1 MEWLLIGLI
10 ILVILVNIRSFMVL
24 SQFKQQRTQL
34 LEDTEAIHQ
43 SMEEF
48 VTNLE
53 KENDELYNKLIDY
66 IKEKESKLD
75 VRIRQLE
82 EQKDIELKS
91 PPNMEHTKEN
101 PEDEQ
106 QTVAMNPIGNE
117 PETQKIPTLYKQG
130 FSPKQIAKV
139 LQMDHGEVELVIN
152 MLRKKESYHK

>member
-24 SQFKQQRTQL
+24 SQFKKQRTQL

-66 IKEKESKLD
+66 IKVKESKLD
-75 VRIRQLE
+75 ERIRRLEDQL
-82 EQKDIELKS
+82 DSGIMS
-91 PPNMEHTKEN
+91 ASTSVHTIDK
-101 PEDEQ
+101 Q
-106 QTVAMNPIGNE
+106 QTNDINSNVDEFENE
-117 PETQKIPTLYKQG
+117 KISKLYKQG
-130 FSPKQIAKV
+130 FSPSQITKV
-139 LQMDHGEVELVIN
+139 LKMDQGEVELVIN
-152 MLRKKESYHK
+152 MLKKKQSYNK

>member
-1 MEWLLIGLI
+1 VEWLLIGLI

-66 IKEKESKLD
+66 IKVKESKLD
-75 VRIRQLE
+75 ERIRRLEDQLDSGIMSASTSVHTIDKQDDE
-82 EQKDIELKS
+82 KQTNDINSNVDEF
-91 PPNMEHTKEN
+91 EN
-101 PEDEQ
+101 E
-106 QTVAMNPIGNE
+106 
-117 PETQKIPTLYKQG
+117 KISKLYKQG
-130 FSPKQIAKV
+130 FSPSQITKV
-139 LQMDHGEVELVIN
+139 LKMDQGEVELVIN
-152 MLRKKESYHK
+152 MLKKKQSYNK

>member
-66 IKEKESKLD
+66 IKVKESKLD
-75 VRIRQLE
+75 ERIRLLEDQL
-82 EQKDIELKS
+82 DSGIMS
-91 PPNMEHTKEN
+91 ASTSVHTIDK
-101 PEDEQ
+101 Q
-106 QTVAMNPIGNE
+106 QTNDTNSNVDEFENE
-117 PETQKIPTLYKQG
+117 KISKLYKQG
-130 FSPKQIAKV
+130 FSPSQITKV
-139 LQMDHGEVELVIN
+139 LKMDQGEVELVIN
-152 MLRKKESYHK
+152 MLKKKQSYNK

>member
-66 IKEKESKLD
+66 IKRKESKLGE
-75 VRIRQLE
+75 RILRLE
-82 EQKDIELKS
+82 EQLDSGMMRVSTSVHNLDKQDDEKQTNDINSNVDEF
-91 PPNMEHTKEN
+91 EN
-101 PEDEQ
+101 E
-106 QTVAMNPIGNE
+106 
-117 PETQKIPTLYKQG
+117 KISKLYKQG
-130 FSPKQIAKV
+130 FSPSQITKV
-139 LQMDHGEVELVIN
+139 LKMDQGEVELVIN
-152 MLRKKESYHK
+152 MLKKKQSYNK

>member
-66 IKEKESKLD
+66 IKVKESKLD
-75 VRIRQLE
+75 ERIRLLEDQL
-82 EQKDIELKS
+82 DSGIMS
-91 PPNMEHTKEN
+91 ASTSVHTIDK
-101 PEDEQ
+101 Q
-106 QTVAMNPIGNE
+106 QTNDINSNVDEFENE
-117 PETQKIPTLYKQG
+117 KIAKLYKQG
-130 FSPKQIAKV
+130 FSPSQITKV
-139 LQMDHGEVELVIN
+139 LKMDQGEVELVIN
-152 MLRKKESYHK
+152 MLKKKQSYNK